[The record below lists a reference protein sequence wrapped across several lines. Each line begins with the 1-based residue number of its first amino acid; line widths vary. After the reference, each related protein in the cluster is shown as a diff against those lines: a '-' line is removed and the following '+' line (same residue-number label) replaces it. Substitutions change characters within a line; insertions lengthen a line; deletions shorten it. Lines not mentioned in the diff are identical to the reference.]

1 MATFTS
7 LIKALKLDYGEEVMR
22 ELYELDSS
30 NDDDGDDS
38 DAAFQIDESAFAR
51 GRRLRVFAYSVLLFI
66 SLAFLV

>member
-22 ELYELDSS
+22 SQYMMDTSDNGDEDSY
-30 NDDDGDDS
+30 
-38 DAAFQIDESAFAR
+38 FDESAFVR
-51 GRRLRVFAYSVLLFI
+51 GRRLRVFAYSLLLFI